1 MGHRASLGHLKES
14 RFPLPG
20 NELGTSVGLRHPRS
34 LTIMYCELLGSEE
47 QNLHSSYLDLLID
60 LSILRCR
67 CHEEVTEIL
76 LLTSSE
82 KCVQSV
88 QGTVFH
94 IIDETV

>member
-1 MGHRASLGHLKES
+1 
-14 RFPLPG
+14 
-20 NELGTSVGLRHPRS
+20 
-34 LTIMYCELLGSEE
+34 MYSEMLGSKE
-47 QNLHSSYLDLLID
+47 QKLHFSYLDLLID

-82 KCVQSV
+82 MCVQSV

-94 IIDETV
+94 ITDETV